1 MMKTVNLVLLLA
13 LVPGAGVAADFSD
26 PSWPCIQRKVEN
38 LSAGLMWP
46 HPLQKTALSPEA
58 EELASVL
65 ALRRISLE
73 EADAH
78 VRDYVAKHPS
88 DEQALGAIFQ
98 GVFDKLSENR
108 KRLMSGI
115 ARYSQSQ
122 IALSARIDADR
133 IEMAKLGAEKAP
145 DFDRI
150 DKLEE
155 EMDWNERI
163 YLDRSRALTYV
174 CETPVL
180 IEKRAYA
187 IAQILLKHLPK

>member
-1 MMKTVNLVLLLA
+1 MMKAVNLVLLLA
-13 LVPGAGVAADFSD
+13 LVPGPVVAADFSD
-26 PSWPCIQRKVEN
+26 PDWPCIQRKVEN

-46 HPLQKTALSPEA
+46 HPVTKTDLPPEA
-58 EELASVL
+58 EELAAVL
-65 ALRRISLE
+65 ALRRVSLE
-73 EADAH
+73 EAETH
-78 VRDYVAKHPS
+78 VRDFVAKHPP
-88 DEQALGAIFQ
+88 DEQALGAVFLS
-98 GVFDKLSENR
+98 VFDRLSENR

-122 IALSARIDADR
+122 IALSAKIDADR
-133 IEMAKLGAEKAP
+133 IEMAKLSAEKAP

-187 IAQILLKHLPK
+187 IAQVLLKHLPK

>member
-1 MMKTVNLVLLLA
+1 MMKAVNLVLLLA
-13 LVPGAGVAADFSD
+13 LVPGPGVAADFSD
-26 PSWPCIQRKVEN
+26 PDWPCIQRKVEN

-46 HPLQKTALSPEA
+46 HPVTKAALAPEA
-58 EELASVL
+58 EELAAVL
-65 ALRRISLE
+65 ALRRVSLE
-73 EADAH
+73 EAETH
-78 VRDYVAKHPS
+78 VRDFVARHPS
-88 DEQALGAIFQ
+88 DEQALGSIFQ
-98 GVFDKLSENR
+98 GVFDRLSENR
-108 KRLMSGI
+108 KRLISGI

-133 IEMAKLGAEKAP
+133 IEMAKLSGEKAP

-180 IEKRAYA
+180 IEKRVYA

>member
-1 MMKTVNLVLLLA
+1 MMKAVNLVLLLA
-13 LVPGAGVAADFSD
+13 LFPGPGVAADFSD
-26 PSWPCIQRKVEN
+26 PDWPCIQRKVEN
-38 LSAGLMWP
+38 LSSGLMWP
-46 HPLQKTALSPEA
+46 HPVTKTTLSPEA
-58 EELASVL
+58 EELAAVL
-65 ALRRISLE
+65 ALRRVSLE
-73 EADAH
+73 EAETH
-78 VRDYVAKHPS
+78 VRDFVAKHPS
-88 DEQALGAIFQ
+88 DEQTLGSIFQ
-98 GVFDKLSENR
+98 SVFDRLSENR

-133 IEMAKLGAEKAP
+133 IEMAKLSAEKAP

-187 IAQILLKHLPK
+187 IAQILLKQLPK

>member
-1 MMKTVNLVLLLA
+1 MMKAVNMVLLLA

-26 PSWPCIQRKVEN
+26 PDWPCIQRKVEN
-38 LSAGLMWP
+38 LSPGLMWP
-46 HPLQKTALSPEA
+46 HPVTKTDLSPEA
-58 EELASVL
+58 EELAAVL
-65 ALRRISLE
+65 ALRRVGLE
-73 EADAH
+73 EAETH
-78 VRDYVAKHPS
+78 VRDFVAKHPS
-88 DEQALGAIFQ
+88 DEQTLGSIFQ
-98 GVFDKLSENR
+98 SVFDRLSENR

-133 IEMAKLGAEKAP
+133 IEMAKLSAETAP

>member
-1 MMKTVNLVLLLA
+1 MMKAVNLVLLLA
-13 LVPGAGVAADFSD
+13 LFPGPGVAADFSD
-26 PSWPCIQRKVEN
+26 PDWPCIQRKVEN

-46 HPLQKTALSPEA
+46 HPVTKTDLSPEA
-58 EELASVL
+58 EELAAVL
-65 ALRRISLE
+65 ALRRVSLE
-73 EADAH
+73 EAETH
-78 VRDYVAKHPS
+78 VRDFVAKHPS
-88 DEQALGAIFQ
+88 DEQTLGSIFQ
-98 GVFDKLSENR
+98 SVFDRLSENR

-133 IEMAKLGAEKAP
+133 IEMAKLSAEKAP
-145 DFDRI
+145 NFDRI

>member
-1 MMKTVNLVLLLA
+1 MMKAVNLVLLLA
-13 LVPGAGVAADFSD
+13 LVPGPGVAADFSD
-26 PSWPCIQRKVEN
+26 PDWPCIQRKVEN

-46 HPLQKTALSPEA
+46 HPVTKAALAPEA
-58 EELASVL
+58 EELAAVL
-65 ALRRISLE
+65 ALRRVSLE
-73 EADAH
+73 EAETH
-78 VRDYVAKHPS
+78 VRDFVARHPS
-88 DEQALGAIFQ
+88 DEQTLGSIFQ
-98 GVFDKLSENR
+98 GVFDRLSENR

-133 IEMAKLGAEKAP
+133 IEMAKLSGEKAP

-180 IEKRAYA
+180 IEKRVYA

>member
-1 MMKTVNLVLLLA
+1 MMRAVNLVLLLA
-13 LVPGAGVAADFSD
+13 LVPGPGVAADFSD
-26 PSWPCIQRKVEN
+26 PDWPCIQRKVEN

-46 HPLQKTALSPEA
+46 HPVTKAALAPEA
-58 EELASVL
+58 EELAAVL
-65 ALRRISLE
+65 ALRRVSLE
-73 EADAH
+73 EAETH
-78 VRDYVAKHPS
+78 VRDFVARHPS
-88 DEQALGAIFQ
+88 DEQALGSIFQ
-98 GVFDKLSENR
+98 GVFDRLSENR

-133 IEMAKLGAEKAP
+133 IEMAKLSGEKAP

>member
-1 MMKTVNLVLLLA
+1 MMKAVNLVLLLA
-13 LVPGAGVAADFSD
+13 LVPGPGVAADFSD
-26 PSWPCIQRKVEN
+26 PDWPCIQRKVEN

-46 HPLQKTALSPEA
+46 HPVTKATLAPEA
-58 EELASVL
+58 EELAAVL
-65 ALRRISLE
+65 ALRRVSLE
-73 EADAH
+73 EAETH
-78 VRDYVAKHPS
+78 VRDFVARHPS
-88 DEQALGAIFQ
+88 DEQALGSIFQ
-98 GVFDKLSENR
+98 GVFDRLSENR

-133 IEMAKLGAEKAP
+133 IEMAKLSGEKAP

>member
-1 MMKTVNLVLLLA
+1 MMKAVNLVLLLA
-13 LVPGAGVAADFSD
+13 LVPGPGVAADFSD
-26 PSWPCIQRKVEN
+26 PDWPCIQRKVEN

-46 HPLQKTALSPEA
+46 HPVTKTALSPEA
-58 EELASVL
+58 EELAAVL
-65 ALRRISLE
+65 ALRRVSLE
-73 EADAH
+73 EAETH
-78 VRDYVAKHPS
+78 VRDFVARQPS
-88 DEQALGAIFQ
+88 DAQALGAIFLS
-98 GVFDKLSENR
+98 VFDRLSENR
-108 KRLMSGI
+108 KHLMSGI

-133 IEMAKLGAEKAP
+133 IEMAKLSAEKAP

-187 IAQILLKHLPK
+187 IAQILLKQLPK